1 MKGIKESDLLIV
13 SKIDLELTDIK
24 KIITVDWLLKTLVGG
39 TSIMVYVSEKLRK
52 GPLTLRVDVEFGKAF

>member
-13 SKIDLELTDIK
+13 SKNDLDLTDIK
-24 KIITVDWLLKTLVGG
+24 KVITVDWLLKTLVGG

-52 GPLTLRVDVEFGKAF
+52 GPLTLKVDLDLG